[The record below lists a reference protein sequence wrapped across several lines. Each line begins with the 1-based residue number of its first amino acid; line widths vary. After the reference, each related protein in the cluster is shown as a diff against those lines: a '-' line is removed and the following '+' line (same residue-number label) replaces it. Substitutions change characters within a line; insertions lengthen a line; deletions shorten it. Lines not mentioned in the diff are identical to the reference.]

1 MRKKIQ
7 INDMIYAALFATL
20 ISVFGYIAIPLP
32 FSPVPLT
39 GQTLMI
45 MLVGCV
51 LTPLQ
56 AGLSVITFIFMGII
70 GLPVFSGGASGIGV
84 IVGSNGGYL
93 MGFLIGSIVICII
106 KNKNNSIISMI
117 SANIIGGIVVVYI
130 LGVLWLSYITGIGV
144 YRAFIVGALPFI
156 IGDLIK
162 AVIAALV
169 AKRINTLRR

>member
-7 INDMIYAALFATL
+7 ITDMIYAALFATL
-20 ISVFGYIAIPLP
+20 ISVFGYISIPLP

-93 MGFLIGSIVICII
+93 MGFLIGSIVISLI
-106 KNKNNSIISMI
+106 KNKNSSVTSMLL
-117 SANIIGGIVVVYI
+117 ANIIGGIVVVYI
-130 LGVLWLSYITGIGV
+130 LGVLWLSHITGIGV

-162 AVIAALV
+162 AIVAALV

>member
-20 ISVFGYIAIPLP
+20 ISVFGYISIPLP

-93 MGFLIGSIVICII
+93 IGFLIGSIVISLI
-106 KNKNNSIISMI
+106 KNKNSSIISMLM
-117 SANIIGGIVVVYI
+117 ANIIGGIVVVYI

-156 IGDLIK
+156 FGDLIK
-162 AVIAALV
+162 AVVAALV
-169 AKRINTLRR
+169 AKRINALRR